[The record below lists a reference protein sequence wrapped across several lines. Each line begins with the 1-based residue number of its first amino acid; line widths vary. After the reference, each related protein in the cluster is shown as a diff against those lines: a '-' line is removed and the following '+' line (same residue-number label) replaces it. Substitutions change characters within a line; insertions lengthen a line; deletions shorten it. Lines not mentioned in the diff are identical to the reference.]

1 MTVCL
6 SVPSVP
12 VCDAVSLCLSVC
24 LSDATLPLCFSA
36 SLPAAC
42 RHASA
47 QVSGQV
53 SGRVR
58 VQPGYESSASGWCW
72 VVLGAWCVCGGAVD
86 RLRVC
91 ACGSCQRPGQSHSK
105 AGKESQSQLRRRK
118 GACPKTE
125 LPHQRERQC
134 YSANRYCSASTSHEQ
149 DAGPTEKKTYCIG
162 CVLRA
167 LVFCN

>member
-1 MTVCL
+1 VCLAVCQFVTVCL

-91 ACGSCQRPGQSHSK
+91 ACGSCQWPGRL
-105 AGKESQSQLRRRK
+105 GWGPESVWVGL
-118 GACPKTE
+118 TVVWVE
-125 LPHQRERQC
+125 LE
-134 YSANRYCSASTSHEQ
+134 
-149 DAGPTEKKTYCIG
+149 GLG
-162 CVLRA
+162 VLI
-167 LVFCN
+167 